1 MKKEEL
7 YETLLRQLEGRYAE
21 MQQGWYSLLE
31 SNQQEGK
38 STAGDKHETAGAMVH
53 LELEQLGRQIEETK
67 RHIAE
72 VGRWKPSKDSAG
84 EVVVMGSL
92 VDTTKGLFYMI
103 TGLGRLEMNDCM
115 VFVIGPSSPMGK
127 ALLGK
132 KIGERFEFGQL
143 DGIVTS
149 IS

>member
-21 MQQGWYSLLE
+21 MQQGWYSLME

-38 STAGDKHETAGAMVH
+38 SSAGDKHETAGAMVH

-72 VGRWKPSKDSAG
+72 VGKWKPSTDSND
-84 EVVVMGSL
+84 EFVVMGSL

-103 TGLGRLEMNDCM
+103 TGLGKLEMDGRL